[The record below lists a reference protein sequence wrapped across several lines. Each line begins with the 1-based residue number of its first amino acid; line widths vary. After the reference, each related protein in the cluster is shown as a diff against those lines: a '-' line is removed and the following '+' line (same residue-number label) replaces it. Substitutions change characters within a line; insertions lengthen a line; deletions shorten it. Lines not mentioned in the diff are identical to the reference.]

1 MSPICSIMVASEI
14 GTMVMMA
21 VTTRPQSGLL
31 NTAKAVFS
39 QLKGIPTHFAAC
51 TPLKST
57 WPKQAAMRYEPMTPS
72 STGMIRIM
80 PLPHMLQ
87 TMMIRVARRA
97 IQTLAMQLLMA
108 DPESV
113 RPMAMMIGPVTT
125 GGK

>member
-1 MSPICSIMVASEI
+1 MSPMCSIIVASEM

-21 VTTRPQSGLL
+21 VTTRPQSGFL

-39 QLKGIPTHFAAC
+39 QLKGIPIHLAAW

-57 WPKQAAMRYEPMTPS
+57 WPKQAAMRYDPMTPR
-72 STGMIRIM
+72 STGMMRIM
-80 PLPHMLQ
+80 PLPQMLH
-87 TMMIRVARRA
+87 TMMISVARRA
-97 IQTLAMQLLMA
+97 IQTLLMQLLMA
-108 DPESV
+108 EPESV